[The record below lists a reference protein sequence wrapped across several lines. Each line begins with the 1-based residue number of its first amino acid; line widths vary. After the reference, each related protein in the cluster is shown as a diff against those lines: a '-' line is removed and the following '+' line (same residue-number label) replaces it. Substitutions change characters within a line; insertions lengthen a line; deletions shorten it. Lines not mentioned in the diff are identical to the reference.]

1 MRIALLFGA
10 ILALG
15 AIAGLGAYFYLYQG
29 SLEIYVGDATGP
41 WAHVVV
47 TFSEVQAHEAGAAPD
62 TGWHDVGMR
71 AGTVDLATLVG
82 LSDLLAS
89 DRMPPGKYTDIRI
102 VVTAASGQM
111 TDGTPV
117 TFTVPSGELR
127 ANHPFQIASGGTT
140 RLTVDID
147 LSQSIVH
154 TTSGYIFKPVL
165 GAITG
170 G

>member
-1 MRIALLFGA
+1 MRIALLFVA

-15 AIAGLGAYFYLYQG
+15 AIAGLGAYYYLYQG
-29 SLEIYVGDATGP
+29 SLEVYVRDATGP

-47 TFSEVQAHEAGAAPD
+47 TFSEVKVHETGAAVD
-62 TGWHDVGMR
+62 AGWHEVGLR
-71 AGTVDLATLVG
+71 GGTVDLATLVG
-82 LSDLLAS
+82 TSDILAS
-89 DRMPPGKYTDIRI
+89 DRLGPGNYTDIRI
-102 VVTAASGQM
+102 IVTAASGQM

-117 TFTVPSGELR
+117 TFTVPSGELT
-127 ANHPFQIASGGTT
+127 ANHPFRVTSGGTA

-154 TTSGYIFKPVL
+154 IGNGYIFKPVL